1 MTRERP
7 ERMTCMRR
15 IPALLTAVF
24 LLLGTASAEGLTMK
38 EIPVTSIGPVRIGQA
53 ENTEAVSEA
62 IRRAVENAE
71 SAYRYPA
78 ARDLPKE

>member
-1 MTRERP
+1 
-7 ERMTCMRR
+7 
-15 IPALLTAVF
+15 
-24 LLLGTASAEGLTMK
+24 MK

-53 ENTEAVSEA
+53 ESTEVVSEA

-71 SAYRYPA
+71 SAYGYPA